1 MMTLIPYD
9 YRKLN
14 LDYKAT
20 SNYQLLL
27 DFQESGLT
35 CAKVEGVDS
44 KKATSKAGSLNKSIE
59 HFNFNNYKAISRKGE
74 LFLVDTS
81 KIEKL

>member
-1 MMTLIPYD
+1 MTLIPYD
-9 YRKLN
+9 YLKLN

-27 DFQESGLT
+27 DFQESGLA

-44 KKATSKAGSLNKSIE
+44 KKAGAKASSLNGSIKR
-59 HFNFNNYKAISRKGE
+59 FNFYNHKAVSMKGAV
-74 LFLVDTS
+74 FLIDTS